1 MSIKSCI
8 RTAAISFVFIFF
20 IKDLNASDS
29 TRWML
34 DKGGIKWDVIND
46 KRLPHKDNIEMSG
59 QLISGI
65 ITYGV
70 DAARK
75 AVVSREIFWPMLR
88 TLPDGPDYMKY
99 RAYLK
104 RTFGDEVTPEIT
116 INGKKMSAGKV
127 TAVSLNGFLSLTA
140 TTEEGL
146 TIKRTLFP
154 SVDKPVF
161 YEKWEVFNPSGEA
174 TQMKVAR
181 MYQAQREKGAFG
193 EYLIEASVNEL
204 NVRLLKGVKPVSF
217 TILFTARNSSV
228 QPAAINS
235 TSEQGRRNRFIQ
247 QVSRNLI
254 LSTPDPVL
262 NQAFAFAKIRT
273 AESLFKTKM
282 GLVHSPGG
290 GRYYGGVWAN
300 DQVEYAGPFFPFLGY
315 APANEASLNAYR
327 KFATVMRPDY
337 KKIWASFEMEGDLP
351 CCSKDRGDAAMYA
364 YGASLYALALGDKK
378 AATELWPAIEW
389 CLEYNQRKKNK
400 AGVIESQ
407 TDEMEGRLPTGTAN
421 LSTSSLAYGALMSAV
436 DLARSLNKPDSIIGK
451 YTKQA
456 SDLRTAIE
464 DYFGAEIKGLHTYKY
479 YKEHTSFRSWICLP
493 LVMGIMD
500 RKEGTV
506 KALFDE
512 LWTADGLAT
521 EAGEKQFWDRSTL
534 YGLRGVFKAGETVQA
549 LDYLKKYTRRR
560 LLGEHVP
567 YPVEAYPEGNQA
579 HLAAE
584 SALYCRIFTE
594 GLFGIT
600 PTGLNS
606 FTALP
611 RLPAGWKQMTLQNIA
626 AFGTNFNIHVSRKGS
641 EIEIILSQDGK
652 IISRQQGAEGIAYK
666 FVLPSNAAVPARL
679 R

>member
-1 MSIKSCI
+1 
-8 RTAAISFVFIFF
+8 
-20 IKDLNASDS
+20 
-29 TRWML
+29 ML
-34 DKGGIKWDVIND
+34 DKGGIKWHVIND
-46 KRLPHKDNIEMSG
+46 KHLPHKDDIEMSG

-70 DAARK
+70 DGARK
-75 AVVSREIFWPMLR
+75 AVVSREIYWPMLR
-88 TLPDGPDYMKY
+88 TLPAGPDYMKY

-116 INGKKMSAGKV
+116 VNGKKISAGKV
-127 TAVSLNGFLSLTA
+127 TALYLNGFLTIIA
-140 TTEEGL
+140 TTDEGL

-154 SVDKPVF
+154 SVDKPSF
-161 YEKWEVFNPSGEA
+161 YEKWEVFNRSGKV
-174 TQMKVAR
+174 TQMNVAR

-193 EYLIEASVNEL
+193 EYVIEASVNEL
-204 NVRLLKGVKPVSF
+204 NVRLLPGDKPVSF
-217 TILFTARNSSV
+217 TILFTARNSNV
-228 QPAAINS
+228 QPAAVNNAN
-235 TSEQGRRNRFIQ
+235 EQGRRNRFIHE
-247 QVSRNLI
+247 VSGNLI

-262 NQAFAFAKIRT
+262 NQAFALAKIRT
-273 AESLFKTKM
+273 AESLFKTKI

-315 APANEASLNAYR
+315 SPANEASLNAYR
-327 KFATVMRPDY
+327 KFATVMTPEY
-337 KKIWASFEMEGDLP
+337 NKIWSSFEMEGDLQ

-378 AATELWPAIEW
+378 VATELWPAIEW
-389 CLEYNQRKKNK
+389 CLEYNQRKKNA

-421 LSTSSLAYGALMSAV
+421 LSTSSLAYGALLSAV
-436 DLARSLNKPDSIIGK
+436 NLARSLSKPDSVVVK
-451 YTKQA
+451 YAHQA

-464 DYFGAEIKGLHTYKY
+464 NYFGADIKGLHTYKY
-479 YKEHTSFRSWICLP
+479 YKEHTSLRSWICLP

-549 LDYLKKYTRRR
+549 LDYLKKYSQRR

-600 PTGLNS
+600 PTGLNN

-611 RLPAGWKQMTLQNIA
+611 RLPAGWKQMGLQNIA
-626 AFGTNFNIHVSRKGS
+626 AFGTNFNILVSRKGG
-641 EIEIILSQDGK
+641 EIEITLSRNGK
-652 IISRQQGAEGIAYK
+652 IISRQQGAEGSTYK
-666 FVLPSNAAVPARL
+666 FVLPSNASDDTKGVKKIKA
-679 R
+679 